1 MSKEKATVVRKGPS
15 TFQFVLFALII
26 AVVAPAMQQFE
37 VDKETVKIVG
47 RACAGFVI
55 ALLVW
60 GLFTKMIRLI
70 GIVLGLIVATSVLV
84 SEGVIKPPKI
94 ADKIGQRVDD
104 RK

>member
-1 MSKEKATVVRKGPS
+1 MSKEKPTVVRKGPS
-15 TFQFVLFALII
+15 TFQFVLFAVII
-26 AVVAPAMQQFE
+26 AIVAPAMHQFD

-55 ALLVW
+55 ALIVW
-60 GLFTKMIRLI
+60 GMFTKMIRLI
-70 GIVLGLIVATSVLV
+70 GIVLGLIVAASVLV

-94 ADKIGQRVDD
+94 ADKIEKRVND

>member
-1 MSKEKATVVRKGPS
+1 MSKEKPTVVRKGPS
-15 TFQFVLFALII
+15 TFQFVLFAGII
-26 AVVAPAMQQFE
+26 AVVAPAMQQFD

-60 GLFTKMIRLI
+60 GFFTKMIRLI

-94 ADKIGQRVDD
+94 VGKIEKRADD
-104 RK
+104 RR